1 MLSFPPGSLPLALAG
16 LAAAAA
22 PVVIHILNR
31 QRFRVLDWAAM
42 EFLLEA
48 ASRSRSLLQLRDIL
62 LLLLRTAAVALF
74 GLAIARP
81 FFAAGSGAGGAAGG
95 PVHAI
100 LVIDNS
106 LSMGREKLG
115 GEKTLLDD
123 ARARAGQ
130 FIERLPPGSRVS
142 VIPLCG
148 PAGTFSFDAR
158 RGAEDTKEALEAIT
172 VVDRTSSAGEAVDLA
187 SRAARLATDLP
198 DKRVVFIGDQ
208 QAVAWPSEA
217 ATLLDSMST
226 GQDGESLNFDG
237 MQVVQVPPDS
247 TENTWVESLRLE
259 DGVADLGSPAMFT
272 ALIRHQ
278 GASAR
283 PGVRVGLAIDGD
295 EVAGK
300 TIDLEPGQAR
310 EVSFMHEFHS
320 VPAQGRPAFAAATVS
335 LPPDRVPGDDSRS
348 VIAPVLASVPVVF
361 VDQTG
366 PAEENPRLNRFGETR
381 HLRRLLAP
389 LASGEESRRN
399 LVEVRHLKIDALGRD
414 SLADVRL
421 LVIAGV
427 PDPGPVVPLLREFV
441 SQGGRL
447 VVAAGADFDA
457 GAWNAAAWLD
467 GAGILPLPLGETV
480 GQLPDAAGTLKPFFL
495 DWKTMRDDP
504 LFRLPGAADED
515 LTDLY
520 ESPVFFQAV
529 ACETDAAKLAE
540 MAAVDAARAAQVD
553 ARRTELVAEVARLTA
568 LGNRGTSDDRES
580 LRRTGEE
587 LEALTPSWLSWAA
600 VDGAE
605 APVRPQGPRVM
616 AAFDNGVPFLAS
628 RDIGRGKVVWV
639 GSGLFSPWNTL
650 PKTNAILLFDRLLR
664 SLLAE
669 TLPELTIA
677 TADQFTIPLGAGDR
691 RADIRLVRPDGR
703 EESLSIEALGGDAY
717 GVTIR
722 DMTRR
727 GVYRLFA
734 SKADL
739 ANSDRRDMLL
749 WERPLA
755 ANGESRESETAV
767 LDAASFAAKTGGGD
781 GFSWVGPDTPISIDG
796 ARVGGLGSW
805 WWLLLAALGCLVAE
819 NVVLARTAAPATE
832 GTKL

>member
-22 PVVIHILNR
+22 PLVIHILNR

-42 EFLLEA
+42 DFLLEA

-81 FFAAGSGAGGAAGG
+81 FLASRAGAGGSAGG

-100 LVIDNS
+100 LVLDNS

-115 GEKTLLDD
+115 GDKTLLDD

-158 RGAEDTKEALEAIT
+158 RGAEDTKEALDAIT
-172 VVDRTSSAGEAVDLA
+172 VVDRPSSAATAVDLA
-187 SRAARLATDLP
+187 ARAARLATDLP

-217 ATLLDSMST
+217 ATLLGSGS
-226 GQDGESLNFDG
+226 GEKGESLNFDG
-237 MQVVQVPPDS
+237 IQVVQVPPDS
-247 TENTWVESLRLE
+247 TDNTWVESLRLE
-259 DGVADLGSPAMFT
+259 EGVADLGSPALFT
-272 ALIRHQ
+272 AVIRHE

-310 EVSFMHEFHS
+310 EVSFAHEFHS

-335 LPPDRVPGDDSRS
+335 LPPDRVPGDDTRS
-348 VIAPVLASVPVVF
+348 MIAPVLASVPVVF

-366 PAEENPRLNRFGETR
+366 SGDENPRLNRFGETR

-389 LASGEESRRN
+389 LAAGEESRRN
-399 LVEVRHLKIDALGRD
+399 LVEVRHLKIDALDRD
-414 SLADVRL
+414 ALADVRL

-427 PDPGPVVPLLREFV
+427 PDPGPVAPLLREFV

-480 GQLPDAAGTLKPFFL
+480 GQLPDAAGNLQPFFL

-504 LFRLPGAADED
+504 LFRLPGTADQE
-515 LTDLY
+515 LADLY

-529 ACETDAAKLAE
+529 GCEAGPAKLAE
-540 MAAVDAARAAQVD
+540 LTAADAARAAATE
-553 ARRTELVAEVARLTA
+553 ARRVELVAEVNRLTE
-568 LGNRGTSDDRES
+568 LGTRGTADDRES
-580 LRRTGEE
+580 LRRAREE
-587 LEALTPSWLSWAA
+587 LEAMAPTWLSWDA
-600 VDGAE
+600 VDEAE
-605 APVRPQGPRVM
+605 APVKPQGPRVM
-616 AAFDNGVPFLAS
+616 AAFDNGVPFLVS
-628 RDIGRGKVVWV
+628 RDLGRGKVVWV

-664 SLLAE
+664 SLLAD
-669 TLPELTIA
+669 TLPALTVA
-677 TADQFTIPLGAGDR
+677 TADQFTIPLGASDR
-691 RADIRLVRPDGR
+691 RADIRLVRPDSR
-703 EESLSIEALGGDAY
+703 EESLAIEALGGDAY

-722 DMTRR
+722 DMTSR
-727 GVYRLFA
+727 GIYRVFA

-739 ANSDRRDMLL
+739 ADRDRRDMLL

-755 ANGESRESETAV
+755 ANGESLESETAV
-767 LDAASFAAKTGGGD
+767 LDDASFAIKTGGGD
-781 GFSWVGPDTPISIDG
+781 GFRWVGPDQPISVDG
-796 ARVGGLGSW
+796 ARVAGLGSW

-819 NVVLARTAAPATE
+819 NVLLARTAAPATAGAE
-832 GTKL
+832 S